1 MTLANYAQ
9 MIRTQKAQQL
19 LNTTDLTIQL
29 IAERLGFSSEAYF
42 YHFFKKQTGCSP
54 NQYRQ
59 KFKL

>member
-1 MTLANYAQ
+1 
-9 MIRTQKAQQL
+9 
-19 LNTTDLTIQL
+19 LTIQL